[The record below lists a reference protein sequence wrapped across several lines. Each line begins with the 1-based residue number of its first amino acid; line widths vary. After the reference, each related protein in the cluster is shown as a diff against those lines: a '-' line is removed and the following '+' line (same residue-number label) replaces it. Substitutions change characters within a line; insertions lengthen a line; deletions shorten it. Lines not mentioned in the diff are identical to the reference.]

1 MIQRVSPLVASLL
14 GVVLGVLATLLVVAA
29 RRNRRPA
36 EDAAPAPLL
45 PPMLSTTIEHLRNP
59 ATVLGP
65 HDEILA
71 ESPSA
76 ASAGLVR
83 GRRLTSEVLELVR
96 EARREHEPGV
106 LNLDMPTELG
116 MPPRKLA
123 IRVTPLGDDLVLL
136 VADDRSEA
144 LRVDETRRDF
154 VANVTHE
161 LKTPIGAVSLLAEAI
176 EGAADDPDAVRHFT
190 DRLSDEVTRLTEL
203 VSQIIALSRLQSTD
217 PLLSAVPI
225 DIAEVVDATLD
236 QARAVAESRDI
247 TLTQQR
253 AVGAVVRGDRGNIEA
268 ALRNLVHNAI
278 AYSDAGA
285 RVTVTV
291 RRRSNAGEGDAAGEW
306 VEISVS
312 DNGIGIAEADQPRV
326 FERFF
331 RVDYGRSRASGG
343 TGLGLSIVKHIAAAH
358 GGTVSLWSRLGQGST
373 FTLRLPAYH
382 AQPTTEGD
390 ATAPPPARAG
400 QSDAE
405 GTAA

>member
-14 GVVLGVLATLLVVAA
+14 GVVLGVLATLLAVIATRTRPVADDPVA
-29 RRNRRPA
+29 TPV
-36 EDAAPAPLL
+36 L
-45 PPMLSTTIEHLRNP
+45 PPMLVTTIEHLRGP
-59 ATVLGP
+59 AVVLGP
-65 HDEILA
+65 HDEVLT
-71 ESPSA
+71 ESPAA
-76 ASAGLVR
+76 ASSGLVR
-83 GRRLTSEVLELVR
+83 GRRLAAEVLELVR

-106 LNLDMPTELG
+106 LNLNVPGGLG
-116 MPPRKLA
+116 MPARKLA
-123 IRVTPLGDDLVLL
+123 VRVAPLGEELVLM

-176 EGAADDPDAVRHFT
+176 AGAADDPDAVLHFT
-190 DRLSDEVTRLTEL
+190 QRLSDEAARLNEL

-217 PLLSAVPI
+217 PLLAASPI
-225 DIAEVVDATLD
+225 DIAEVVDVVLD
-236 QARAVAESRDI
+236 QARALADSRGI
-247 TLTQQR
+247 TLTQHR
-253 AVGAVVRGDRGNIEA
+253 SGAAFVRGDRDHIEA
-268 ALRNLVHNAI
+268 ALRNLVQNAI
-278 AYSDAGA
+278 AYSDTGA
-285 RVTVTV
+285 RVTITT
-291 RRRSNAGEGDAAGEW
+291 RLSSDTAGDW

-312 DNGIGIAEADQPRV
+312 DNGIGIAEADQPRI

-373 FTLRLPAYH
+373 FTLRLPAH
-382 AQPTTEGD
+382 HPD
-390 ATAPPPARAG
+390 
-400 QSDAE
+400 SDAE